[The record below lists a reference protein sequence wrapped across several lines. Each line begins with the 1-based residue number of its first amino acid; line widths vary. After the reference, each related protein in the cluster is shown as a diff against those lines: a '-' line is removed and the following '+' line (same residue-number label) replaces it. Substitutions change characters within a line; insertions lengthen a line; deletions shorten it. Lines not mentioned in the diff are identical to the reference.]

1 MKTLVAYFSA
11 SGVTAGVAE
20 RLAKAIGADLH
31 EIVPAQRYTAADL
44 DWRNPDSR
52 SSVEMKNQTIRP
64 AVREQF
70 SAEGYDAIL
79 VGFPIWWG
87 VAPTVV
93 NTFLEG
99 CGTEGKIVVPFA
111 TSGGSGMRIV
121 NAALAPSC
129 RGAVLKEGKRFSPS
143 ASEAELRSWAE
154 SVLKQG

>member
-11 SGVTAGVAE
+11 SGVTARVAK

-31 EIVPAQRYTAADL
+31 EIAPAQPYTAADL
-44 DWRNPDSR
+44 DWRNRQSR
-52 SSVEMKNQTIRP
+52 SSVEMKDETSRP
-64 AVREQF
+64 ALAERM

-87 VAPTVV
+87 VAPRAV

-129 RGAVLKEGKRFSPS
+129 RGATLKEGRLFAPD
-143 ASEAELRSWAE
+143 ASERKLAAWAQ
-154 SVLKQG
+154 SVL

>member
-11 SGVTAGVAE
+11 SGVTARVAK
-20 RLAKAIGADLH
+20 RLVKAIGADLH
-31 EIVPAQRYTAADL
+31 EIAPAQPYTAADL
-44 DWRNPDSR
+44 DWRNRQSR
-52 SSVEMKNQTIRP
+52 SSVEMKDETSRP
-64 AVREQF
+64 ALAERM

-87 VAPTVV
+87 VAPRAV

-129 RGAVLKEGKRFSPS
+129 RGATLKEGRLFAPD
-143 ASEAELRSWAE
+143 ASERELAAWAQ
-154 SVLKQG
+154 SVL

>member
-11 SGVTAGVAE
+11 SGVTARVAK

-31 EIVPAQRYTAADL
+31 EIAPAQPYTAADL
-44 DWRNPDSR
+44 DWRNRQSR
-52 SSVEMKNQTIRP
+52 SSVEMKDETSRP
-64 AVREQF
+64 ALAERM

-87 VAPTVV
+87 VAPRAV

-129 RGAVLKEGKRFSPS
+129 RGVTLKEGRLFAPD
-143 ASEAELRSWAE
+143 ASERELAAWAQ
-154 SVLKQG
+154 SVL

>member
-11 SGVTAGVAE
+11 SGVTARVAK

-31 EIVPAQRYTAADL
+31 EIAPAQPYTAADL
-44 DWRNPDSR
+44 DWRNRQSR
-52 SSVEMKNQTIRP
+52 SSVEMKDKTSRP
-64 AVREQF
+64 ALAERM

-87 VAPTVV
+87 VAPRAV

-129 RGAVLKEGKRFSPS
+129 RGATLKEGRLFAPD
-143 ASEAELRSWAE
+143 ASERELAAWAQ
-154 SVLKQG
+154 SVL

>member
-11 SGVTAGVAE
+11 SGVTARVAK

-31 EIVPAQRYTAADL
+31 EIAPAQPYTAADL
-44 DWRNPDSR
+44 DWRDRQSR
-52 SSVEMKNQTIRP
+52 SSVEMKDETSRP
-64 AVREQF
+64 ALAERM

-87 VAPTVV
+87 VAPRVV

-99 CGTEGKIVVPFA
+99 CGTEGKIIVPFA

-129 RGAVLKEGKRFSPS
+129 RGATLKEGRLFAPD
-143 ASEAELRSWAE
+143 ASERELAAWAQ
-154 SVLKQG
+154 SVL

>member
-11 SGVTAGVAE
+11 SGVTARVAK

-31 EIVPAQRYTAADL
+31 EIAPAQPYTAADL
-44 DWRNPDSR
+44 DWRNRQSR
-52 SSVEMKNQTIRP
+52 SSVEMKDETSRP
-64 AVREQF
+64 ALAERM

-87 VAPTVV
+87 VAPRAV

-99 CGTEGKIVVPFA
+99 CGTEGKIIVPFA

-129 RGAVLKEGKRFSPS
+129 RGATLKEGRLFAPD
-143 ASEAELRSWAE
+143 ASERELAAWAQ
-154 SVLKQG
+154 SVL

>member
-11 SGVTAGVAE
+11 SGVTARVAK

-31 EIVPAQRYTAADL
+31 EIAPAQPYTAADL
-44 DWRNPDSR
+44 DWRNRQSR
-52 SSVEMKNQTIRP
+52 SSVEMKDETSRP
-64 AVREQF
+64 ALAERM

-87 VAPTVV
+87 VAPRAV

-129 RGAVLKEGKRFSPS
+129 RGATLKEGRLFAPD
-143 ASEAELRSWAE
+143 ASERELAAWAQ
-154 SVLKQG
+154 SVL

>member
-1 MKTLVAYFSA
+1 MNTLVAYFSA
-11 SGVTAGVAE
+11 SGVTARVAK

-31 EIVPAQRYTAADL
+31 EIAPAQPYTAADL
-44 DWRNPDSR
+44 DWRNRQSR
-52 SSVEMKNQTIRP
+52 SSVEMKDETSRP
-64 AVREQF
+64 ALAERM

-87 VAPTVV
+87 VAPRAV

-129 RGAVLKEGKRFSPS
+129 RGATLKEGRLFAPD
-143 ASEAELRSWAE
+143 ASERELAAWAQ
-154 SVLKQG
+154 SVL

>member
-11 SGVTAGVAE
+11 SGVTARVAK

-31 EIVPAQRYTAADL
+31 EIAPAQPYTAADL
-44 DWRNPDSR
+44 DWRDRQSR
-52 SSVEMKNQTIRP
+52 SSVEMKDETSRP
-64 AVREQF
+64 ALAERM

-87 VAPTVV
+87 VAPRAV

-129 RGAVLKEGKRFSPS
+129 RGATLKEGRLFAPD
-143 ASEAELRSWAE
+143 ASERELAAWAQ
-154 SVLKQG
+154 SVL